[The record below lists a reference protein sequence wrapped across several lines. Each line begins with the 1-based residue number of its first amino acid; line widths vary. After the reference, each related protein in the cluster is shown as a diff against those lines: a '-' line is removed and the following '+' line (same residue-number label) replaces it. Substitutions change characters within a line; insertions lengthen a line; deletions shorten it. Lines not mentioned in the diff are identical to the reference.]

1 MPRPYGL
8 GIPASRAN
16 FDGDP
21 AMLPYAVNGTGLT
34 EHPYSITPATT
45 PTPER
50 YHCGPGRLSWS
61 RRPRGRQR
69 CVTWPPPTARNHSAS
84 PAAAATAVASR
95 IVMSVS
101 RGALPHWT
109 AP

>member
-34 EHPYSITPATT
+34 EHPYSITPADNTNT
-45 PTPER
+45 GALPLRAGAPKLVPQAR
-50 YHCGPGRLSWS
+50 AVSAV
-61 RRPRGRQR
+61 
-69 CVTWPPPTARNHSAS
+69 VTWPPPTARNHSAS

-101 RGALPHWT
+101 RGALPHRT